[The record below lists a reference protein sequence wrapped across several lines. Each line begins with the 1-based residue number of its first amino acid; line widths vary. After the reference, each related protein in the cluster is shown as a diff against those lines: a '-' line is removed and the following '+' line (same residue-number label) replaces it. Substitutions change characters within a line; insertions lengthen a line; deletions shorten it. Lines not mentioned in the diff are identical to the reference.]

1 MRLFV
6 GIAMP
11 EAACEVLEDLQA
23 ELRVGR
29 FADPETFHLTLA
41 FLGEVEGEAQRE
53 LHEALERVEAP
64 GFALRLT
71 GLGTFGS
78 KAPRVLWAGAAASP
92 ELLALHRAVG
102 RAARRAGLDLARER
116 FRPHVTL
123 ARFAP
128 RMGAEDL
135 ERVRRYLETYAAAPL
150 PEVAVGE
157 ITLYRSHLRP
167 GGSVHEVL
175 EVYPLGT
182 G

>member
-64 GFALRLT
+64 GFALRLK

-78 KAPRVLWAGAAASP
+78 KAPRVLWAGAEASP
-92 ELLALHRAVG
+92 DLLALHRAVG

-135 ERVRRYLETYAAAPL
+135 ERVRRYLETFAAAPL
-150 PEVAVGE
+150 PEVAVDE

-167 GGSVHEVL
+167 GGSVYEVL

>member
-1 MRLFV
+1 MRMFV

-11 EAACEVLEDLQA
+11 EAACEVLEDQQA

-29 FADPETFHLTLA
+29 FADPGTFHLTLA
-41 FLGEVEGEAQRE
+41 FLGEVEGETQRE

-64 GFALRLT
+64 GFTLRLK

-78 KAPRVLWAGAAASP
+78 KAPRVLWAGAEASP
-92 ELLALHRAVG
+92 ELLGLQRAVG
-102 RAARRAGLDLARER
+102 RAVRRAGIELARER

-135 ERVRRYLETYAAAPL
+135 ERLRRYLETYAAAPL
-150 PEVAVGE
+150 PEVAVEE
-157 ITLYRSHLRP
+157 IALYRSHLRP
-167 GGSVHEVL
+167 GGSVYEVL
-175 EVYPLGT
+175 ETYPLGP